1 MYRLAAFD
9 MDGTLLLPDHTLGE
23 KTLSTLRQLAEKP
36 ITLTFATG
44 RHYLEM
50 KDILANIGLDGY
62 LITGN
67 GTRIHDLSGHRL
79 HASDLPEDCAY
90 ELLHTTWDTPASL
103 HVFRDDGWFTALDDP
118 DLLIPHQFSGF
129 RYQLQD
135 LRLLPD
141 SGNSKVCFC
150 APHEV
155 LLSLV
160 PQLEAHFGPRIDLCF
175 SAMDCLDVQP
185 AGSNK
190 GSALAML
197 TAGLGIS
204 MSECM
209 AFGDAMND
217 KEMLEGVGM
226 GLIMGNALPVL
237 KAQSPHLQ
245 IIGHC
250 RNQAVS
256 HFLQH
261 WLHTPNLTYS
271 PEY

>member
-23 KTLSTLRQLAEKP
+23 KTLATLRQLTEKP
-36 ITLTFATG
+36 MRLTFATG

-50 KDILANIGLDGY
+50 KDILANIGMEGF

-67 GTRIHDLSGHRL
+67 GTRIHDLSGHLL
-79 HASDLPEDCAY
+79 HASDLPEDCAH
-90 ELLHTTWDTPASL
+90 ELLHTAWDTPASQ

-129 RYQLQD
+129 RYHLQD
-135 LRLLPD
+135 LRTLPD
-141 SGNSKVCFC
+141 AGNSKVCFC
-150 APHEV
+150 APHET
-155 LLSLV
+155 LLKLV
-160 PQLEAHFGPRIDLCF
+160 PQLKAHFGNRLDLCF
-175 SAMDCLDVQP
+175 SAHDCLDVQP
-185 AGSNK
+185 AGCNK
-190 GSALAML
+190 GSALTLL
-197 TAGLGIS
+197 TAGLEIK

-217 KEMLEGVGM
+217 REMLESVGM

-237 KAQSPHLQ
+237 KEQSPHLQ
-245 IIGHC
+245 VIGHC